1 MPVTNVASRA
11 YRRLCGPAITMPYT
25 IPDDELTFRATRA
38 GGPGG
43 QHVNKTS
50 TKIEVLWDVGRSAA
64 LSESQRQRIIEKL
77 SNRIDADGVLRVAA
91 GARRS
96 QLQNRVAAVARINEL
111 VREAL
116 AEPKPR
122 KRTKVPQRAREESL
136 EEKKRRSET
145 KQQRKPVERDE

>member
-1 MPVTNVASRA
+1 
-11 YRRLCGPAITMPYT
+11 MPYT

-64 LSESQRQRIIEKL
+64 LSDTQRQRIIEKL

-116 AEPKPR
+116 TEPKPR
-122 KRTKVPQRAREESL
+122 KRTEVPKRAREERL
-136 EEKKRRSET
+136 AEKKRRSET

>member
-11 YRRLCGPAITMPYT
+11 YRRLRGAAIIMPYT

-64 LSESQRQRIIEKL
+64 LSESQRQRIKEKL
-77 SNRIDADGVLRVAA
+77 SNRIDADGVLRVVA

-116 AEPKPR
+116 TEPKPR
-122 KRTKVPQRAREESL
+122 KRTKVPKRAREERL
-136 EEKKRRSET
+136 AEKKRRSET
-145 KQQRKPVERDE
+145 KQQRKPVDRDE

>member
-1 MPVTNVASRA
+1 MRTVASISA
-11 YRRLCGPAITMPYT
+11 AITMPYT

-77 SNRIDADGVLRVAA
+77 SNRIDADGVLRVVA

-116 AEPKPR
+116 TESKPR
-122 KRTKVPQRAREESL
+122 KPTKVPKRAREERRA
-136 EEKKRRSET
+136 EKKRRSET

>member
-1 MPVTNVASRA
+1 MPNVASRA
-11 YRRLCGPAITMPYT
+11 YRRLRGTVMTMPYT

-64 LSESQRQRIIEKL
+64 LSDTQRQRIMEKL
-77 SNRIDADGVLRVAA
+77 PNRIDADGVLRVAA

-96 QLQNRVAAVARINEL
+96 QLQNRAAAVARINEL

-116 AEPKPR
+116 KEPKPR
-122 KRTKVPQRAREESL
+122 KRTKVPKRAREERL
-136 EEKKRRSET
+136 AEKKRRSET
-145 KQQRKPVERDE
+145 KHQRKPVDRDE

>member
-1 MPVTNVASRA
+1 MPNVASRA
-11 YRRLCGPAITMPYT
+11 YRRLRGAAITMSYT

-64 LSESQRQRIIEKL
+64 LSDTQRQRIMEKL
-77 SNRIDADGVLRVAA
+77 PNRIDAEGVLRVAA

-96 QLQNRVAAVARINEL
+96 QLQNRAAAVARINEL

-116 AEPKPR
+116 TEPKPR
-122 KRTKVPQRAREESL
+122 KRTKVPKRAREERL
-136 EEKKRRSET
+136 AEKKRRSET
-145 KQQRKPVERDE
+145 KHQRKPVDRDE